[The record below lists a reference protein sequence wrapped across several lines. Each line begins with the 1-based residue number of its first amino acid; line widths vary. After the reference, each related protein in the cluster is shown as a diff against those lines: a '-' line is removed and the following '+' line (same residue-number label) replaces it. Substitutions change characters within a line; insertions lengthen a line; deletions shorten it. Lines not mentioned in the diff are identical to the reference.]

1 MDKITELDISYER
14 FFNHLKEYIPEGIQ
28 EVNLEFLHRFHLLYN
43 HTLHPSAK
51 LTRFFHVVE
60 TKEKVTLFND
70 QFVVWIVPEKTN
82 EEATTLVL
90 VGIQHPTQ
98 NEDSPTSIK
107 LETAF
112 STYGVYNTSRIVLR
126 VVEKILADIQENEE
140 IISRLEN
147 SQP

>member
-1 MDKITELDISYER
+1 MDKITELDITYER

-28 EVNLEFLHRFHLLYN
+28 EVNLDFLRRYQLLHN
-43 HTLHPSAK
+43 HTLYPSSK

-70 QFVVWIVPEKTN
+70 QFVVWIVPDKTH

-90 VGIQHPTQ
+90 VGIQSPVK
-98 NEDSPTSIK
+98 NEYDPAEVR

-112 STYGVYNTSRIVLR
+112 STFGVYNTSRIVLR

-140 IISRLEN
+140 IISRFEN
-147 SQP
+147 S